1 MQLYLT
7 KLLLLISL
15 VFFIGSC
22 STPKHLK
29 PLKGGEKTTLSKE
42 NFKPIFKGDFK
53 SFLFKT
59 TMSYSDK
66 FELGGMLM
74 LKQITVGNYRA
85 VFMTKFGMTMFD
97 FEFGDNGFV
106 VHKALEQMDKKIFL
120 KIIEQDFGMLLTR
133 GILGNKATVFEK
145 GKLHKKEKIVKTK
158 MDKKMHYFVQVR
170 HNRLTEIHRG
180 QKVSIELSKYIKN
193 IPHSIDIQHHNM
205 PLNMKMTLLKH

>member
-7 KLLLLISL
+7 KLLLSISL

-29 PLKGGEKTTLSKE
+29 PLKSGEKTTLSKD
-42 NFKPIFKGDFK
+42 NFNPIFKGDFK

-85 VFMTKFGMTMFD
+85 IFMTKFGMTMFD
-97 FEFGDNGFV
+97 FEFGNSGFV

-120 KIIEQDFGMLLTR
+120 QIIEQDFGMLLTP
-133 GILGNKATVFEK
+133 GILGDKATIF
-145 GKLHKKEKIVKTK
+145 KKEKAPKKKKVVKIK
-158 MDKKMHYFVQVR
+158 MDKKTYYFVQGGD
-170 HNRLTEIHRG
+170 NQFTEIHRG
-180 QKVSIELSKYIKN
+180 QKVSIKLGKYIKK

-205 PLNMKMTLLKH
+205 PLNMKLTLLKH